1 MMNPQKN
8 ISDLKPGDEI
18 LHYLAV
24 NKFEVKTAKNNK
36 NFVNLELR
44 DKTGT
49 IQAKLWDNFDSFVA
63 GLKEGSIIRI
73 KGVVEEYL
81 NQLQIKVEKIK
92 IAPPEDGV
100 TIHDF
105 LPVSKKDP
113 AQMKAE
119 LSAKI
124 LLVQNPFLKTLLSRI
139 FNGEILEK
147 YCSAP
152 AGKGWHHA
160 YIHGLLEHTLEII
173 RICELMCE
181 LHPEIN
187 RDLIISGALLHD
199 FGKIY
204 ELTFDNVFDY
214 SDEGKLLGHI
224 TIAASEIEKH
234 IVQIN
239 DFPADLRMR
248 LLHLVLS
255 HQGKLE
261 FASPVEPKTLEA
273 IVLYHA
279 DELSAKT
286 NAYKNAILAEKGKGT
301 HWTKFISLANNSLYI
316 PDEIINNES

>member
-1 MMNPQKN
+1 M
-8 ISDLKPGDEI
+8 
-18 LHYLAV
+18 
-24 NKFEVKTAKNNK
+24 
-36 NFVNLELR
+36 
-44 DKTGT
+44 
-49 IQAKLWDNFDSFVA
+49 
-63 GLKEGSIIRI
+63 
-73 KGVVEEYL
+73 
-81 NQLQIKVEKIK
+81 NQLQIKVDKFK

-105 LPVSKKDP
+105 LPVSQKDP

-124 LLVQNPFLKTLLSRI
+124 SLIQNPFLKTLLGRI
-139 FNGEILEK
+139 FTGEALEK
-147 YCSAP
+147 YCNAP

-160 YIHGLLEHTLEII
+160 YIHGLMEHTLEII

-181 LHPEIN
+181 LHPQLN
-187 RDLIISGALLHD
+187 RDLLLSGALLHD

-234 IVQIN
+234 IDSIEG
-239 DFPADLRMR
+239 FPAETRMR

-286 NAYKNAILAEKGKGT
+286 NAYKNAILAEKGKGS
-301 HWTKFISLANNSLYI
+301 HWTKYIPLANNSLYI